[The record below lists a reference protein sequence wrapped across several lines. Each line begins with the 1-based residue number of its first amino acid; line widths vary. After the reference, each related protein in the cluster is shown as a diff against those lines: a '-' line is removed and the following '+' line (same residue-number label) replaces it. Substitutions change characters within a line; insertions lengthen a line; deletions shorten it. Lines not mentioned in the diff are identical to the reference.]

1 LDIGKERNGFHLY
14 HAHFITP
21 LQEITANPQA
31 KTHACLCHGTITRY
45 LQRFTER
52 SRVGRTTELEG
63 GDAVD
68 EGSEL
73 FKCANGNGVWW
84 RRKWECEPT
93 ECGKR
98 GEFRKLL

>member
-1 LDIGKERNGFHLY
+1 MEKRNGFHLY
-14 HAHFITP
+14 HAQFITP

-31 KTHACLCHGTITRY
+31 KTHACLCHRTLSCY
-45 LQRFTER
+45 LQRFTEGPR
-52 SRVGRTTELEG
+52 SSWTAELEG

-73 FKCANGNGVWW
+73 FECANGDGVWW
-84 RRKWECEPT
+84 WRKWEWEQT

-98 GEFRKLL
+98 GEFRKFL